1 MSPCKLDTVSTLA
14 DKKII
19 CSYVDAPA
27 SGSAPSSEGTIE
39 AFCRAGDRM
48 TLALG
53 KIDSSAGAVLYKIMF
68 LFNTVQPRIVCTR
81 IVCFIT

>member
-1 MSPCKLDTVSTLA
+1 MYILLPNIETNTQLLLDNHKTLFTFYIPTLA

-53 KIDSSAGAVLYKIMF
+53 KIDSSAG
-68 LFNTVQPRIVCTR
+68 TVCL
-81 IVCFIT
+81 